1 MKRIS
6 IKIDCDFDLLFWHLV
21 PSININ
27 LHSHEIEFEWLC
39 IGFYIS
45 KIKQNKQE
53 KENCNVLP
61 HTLSGIPTQSH

>member
-6 IKIDCDFDLLFWHLV
+6 IKIDCDCDLLFWNLV

-27 LHSHEIEFEWLC
+27 LHSQEIEFEWLC

-45 KIKQNKQE
+45 KIKQNKHE
-53 KENCNVLP
+53 KEIYPSFRLRHFKYNDR
-61 HTLSGIPTQSH
+61 